1 MAHRGTGYLL
11 VAMWAASAA
20 AQPGTSPGAQ
30 WDRRYDR
37 EIYVYGKEP
46 VAFLVDAVD
55 RLRPGAALD
64 LAAGEGRNA
73 VYLAQR
79 GFEVTAVD
87 VSAKG
92 LEKCAALGRERGVTV
107 RTVVADLDTFD
118 LGSQRWDLVTDFY
131 YHDPKLHARVLA
143 ALKPGGFF
151 ILQNFSS
158 DQPRTNQ
165 FGPREPA
172 WLVAPNQLLTAFAGW
187 RIRHYE
193 DRVVA
198 LDEGMHQGPGAIV
211 RLLVEKVP
219 VAAAGS

>member
-1 MAHRGTGYLL
+1 MVHRGTGYLL
-11 VAMWAASAA
+11 VAVWAVAAA

-37 EIYVYGKEP
+37 AQYVYGKEP
-46 VAFLVDAVD
+46 VAFLVYAVD

-92 LEKCAALGRERGVTV
+92 LEKCAALARERGVTV

-193 DRVVA
+193 DRVVS

-219 VAAAGS
+219 VAAGS